1 MSLPGDAERH
11 ERPPSPSWL
20 IVFYSNMFFGCAGF
34 SIVLPTLWP
43 YLRQMDA
50 STEFLAAVVAAYSV
64 GEGLGGWTS
73 GWLYHRYPE
82 HPKALLLGGMA
93 IGLLAA
99 ASYVVAGMFGS
110 AAAFVVLVARFAS
123 GLDNG
128 IRQTIEQTFIGSKI
142 PARHQT
148 SCSSRL
154 SSCGITGIMM
164 GPALGAP
171 LQAIDF
177 KFLGVTVDGNNGPGV
192 VLLFVCIMNIL
203 MSYRFFSVESRRG
216 PSGVSQPRL
225 EASESQDRRGFRPPN
240 KRGLLVCYMVFFGVN
255 LNMASLETITPVLAQ
270 RLYGWGPCLNPAE
283 CPFQATQI
291 YVNLLLSCGGLLSLA
306 MAALMAFYLGPYIY
320 RREVV
325 AITLSHAVSVLV
337 NLGNIDCGGSLPAYR
352 FVLDY
357 LLGAFFG
364 GLARGPGVA
373 LMAQIIG
380 PHPKAAYMGLLFAI
394 GAVPRIVGPFLFV
407 ELLQLPSPSH
417 TADFAYVYEG
427 PLPRTW
433 LLYGCQTA
441 VFLVIFL
448 SVQIF
453 RKDLKPHPMH
463 GDITSC
469 RDLSEPLIKEDCS
482 PGTCT
487 DVIPN
492 TPSLVREG
500 IASFE
505 DLTRNASSRSMLG

>member
-1 MSLPGDAERH
+1 MSLPGAEPRH
-11 ERPPSPSWL
+11 ERPPLPAWL
-20 IVFYSNMFFGCAGF
+20 IVFFSNMFFGCAGF

-43 YLRQMDA
+43 YLRQMNA
-50 STEFLAAVVAAYSV
+50 STEFLAAVVASYSV
-64 GEGLGGWTS
+64 GEGLGGWTG

-93 IGLLAA
+93 IGLVAA
-99 ASYVVAGMFGS
+99 ASYVAAPIFGS
-110 AAAFVVLVARFAS
+110 VAAFVVLVARFAS
-123 GLDNG
+123 GFDNG

-154 SSCGITGIMM
+154 ASCGITGIMM

-171 LQAIDF
+171 LQAVDF
-177 KFLGVTVDGNNGPGV
+177 KLLGLTVDGNNGPGV
-192 VLLFVCIMNIL
+192 VLLFVCVMNML
-203 MSYRFFSVESRRG
+203 MSWRFFNQ
-216 PSGVSQPRL
+216 SGTVSQPRL
-225 EASESQDRRGFRPPN
+225 EASESQDRRRRPPN

-283 CPFQATQI
+283 CPFQATQV

-320 RREVV
+320 RREVL

-337 NLGNIDCGGSLPAYR
+337 NLGNIDWGGSLPPYR

-373 LMAQIIG
+373 LMTQIIG

-417 TADFAYVYEG
+417 AADFAYVYEG
-427 PLPRTW
+427 PVPRTW
-433 LLYGCQTA
+433 LLYGGQMA

-453 RKDLKPHPMH
+453 RKDLQPHPMH
-463 GDITSC
+463 GDITA

-487 DVIPN
+487 DFIPN